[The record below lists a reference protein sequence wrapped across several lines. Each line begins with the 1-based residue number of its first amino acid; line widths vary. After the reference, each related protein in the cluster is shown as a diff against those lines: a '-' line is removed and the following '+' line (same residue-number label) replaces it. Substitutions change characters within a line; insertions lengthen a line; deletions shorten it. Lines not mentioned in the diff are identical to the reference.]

1 MPDQDQEPNAELRH
15 ERMARGMGAI
25 CRALRDMPA
34 GPKKK
39 RAKAPA
45 KKAKNRSEGYNL
57 QNRRPSGNYQKHRQ
71 VLPLDLVQAGEAEWF
86 IEACG
91 KTVSHGGARG
101 TIAGSTTLG
110 CTWKLFASNLFWFV
124 ALSSSKFHPPC
135 SLNLTRHFCCA
146 TRSIIKVYGVAARA
160 WAHQEP
166 GQGPRL
172 LGNGH

>member
-25 CRALRDMPA
+25 CRALGDIPA

-39 RAKAPA
+39 RVKAPA

-101 TIAGSTTLG
+101 TIAGSTTARMHLETIRQQPVLV
-110 CTWKLFASNLFWFV
+110 CSPFIFQV
-124 ALSSSKFHPPC
+124 SSPVFFEPYS
-135 SLNLTRHFCCA
+135 SLLLCNP
-146 TRSIIKVYGVAARA
+146 VY
-160 WAHQEP
+160 H
-166 GQGPRL
+166 
-172 LGNGH
+172 